1 MSRRRQPRKP
11 LTSAPA
17 PNDGTPL
24 GHLTETELFR
34 EIARRRA
41 AKEAFDL
48 DAIEV
53 SSEESQRELGQETL
67 DAAIAALLP
76 EDDAPKAC
84 PKCKRLV
91 PVKAKNRP
99 RHILTT
105 AR

>member
-1 MSRRRQPRKP
+1 
-11 LTSAPA
+11 
-17 PNDGTPL
+17 L